1 LKSAIDKYGGEEESW
16 GRKKFVNAK
25 KPDTVPLLESPALN
39 TNTVSPDSAQENVK
53 KPKQFLDRNNMFSL
67 LPKN

>member
-1 LKSAIDKYGGEEESW
+1 MVDKFDEEESW

-25 KPDTVPLLESPALN
+25 KPETEEPSKESPPMKGEPL
-39 TNTVSPDSAQENVK
+39 SPDSPQDTSK